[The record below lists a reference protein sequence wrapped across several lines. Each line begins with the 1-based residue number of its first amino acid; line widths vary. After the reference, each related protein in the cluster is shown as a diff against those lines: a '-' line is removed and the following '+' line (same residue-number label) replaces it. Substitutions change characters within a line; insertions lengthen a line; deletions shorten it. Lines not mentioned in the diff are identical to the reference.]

1 MYELKSIIKNN
12 KIRSYFNYI
21 EKEYYFSILDVISS
35 LEIEN
40 PKGKWQKIKKEL
52 LYESSNV
59 LNKITKINI
68 VNANGNKKYTDMLDV
83 ASIIRVISILTEKK
97 AKDFINWY
105 EKLLSEKLMRNNE
118 KENLIELVNLIY
130 EGYKYNDIKLKKALK
145 EVNQVVLSYLLNNK
159 CVENNCENLYLCVNR
174 SVNIVNK
181 KIEFLNVEK
190 TINGKELLNNVNL
203 TLRPGKI
210 YGLVGANGSGKSTLL
225 KIMLGLTNFK
235 GEVYI
240 NGYNV
245 RKEYR
250 NAIKNVGGIV
260 DDVALYEFMS
270 AKENLRYFSLLY
282 GAKEERTKVVL
293 DLVGLDINDTKMVK
307 QYSLGMKQRLGIAI
321 SLLKDPDILVLDEPT
336 NGLDPKGILDL
347 RNLLKSLNKTI
358 IVSSHLISEIE
369 KISADVLFI
378 NDKTVKEQDITKYR
392 KARTFRVGNMSEAS
406 QILPKTKLLTDD
418 EVNIYVRKLVEKNIP
433 VYSVNET
440 SSLEDILISMMED
453 K

>member
-1 MYELKSIIKNN
+1 M
-12 KIRSYFNYI
+12 
-21 EKEYYFSILDVISS
+21 
-35 LEIEN
+35 
-40 PKGKWQKIKKEL
+40 
-52 LYESSNV
+52 
-59 LNKITKINI
+59 
-68 VNANGNKKYTDMLDV
+68 
-83 ASIIRVISILTEKK
+83 
-97 AKDFINWY
+97 
-105 EKLLSEKLMRNNE
+105 
-118 KENLIELVNLIY
+118 
-130 EGYKYNDIKLKKALK
+130 
-145 EVNQVVLSYLLNNK
+145 
-159 CVENNCENLYLCVNR
+159 
-174 SVNIVNK
+174 NK

-307 QYSLGMKQRLGIAI
+307 HYSLGMKQRLGIAI

-392 KARTFRVGNMSEAS
+392 KTRTFRVGNMSEAS

-418 EVNIYVRKLVEKNIP
+418 EVNVYVRKLVEKNIP

>member
-1 MYELKSIIKNN
+1 M
-12 KIRSYFNYI
+12 
-21 EKEYYFSILDVISS
+21 
-35 LEIEN
+35 
-40 PKGKWQKIKKEL
+40 
-52 LYESSNV
+52 
-59 LNKITKINI
+59 
-68 VNANGNKKYTDMLDV
+68 
-83 ASIIRVISILTEKK
+83 
-97 AKDFINWY
+97 
-105 EKLLSEKLMRNNE
+105 
-118 KENLIELVNLIY
+118 
-130 EGYKYNDIKLKKALK
+130 
-145 EVNQVVLSYLLNNK
+145 
-159 CVENNCENLYLCVNR
+159 
-174 SVNIVNK
+174 NK

-245 RKEYR
+245 RKEYS

-307 QYSLGMKQRLGIAI
+307 HYSLGMKQRLGIAI

-392 KARTFRVGNMSEAS
+392 KTRTFRVGNMSEAS

-418 EVNIYVRKLVEKNIP
+418 EVNVYVRKLVEKNIP

>member
-1 MYELKSIIKNN
+1 M
-12 KIRSYFNYI
+12 
-21 EKEYYFSILDVISS
+21 
-35 LEIEN
+35 
-40 PKGKWQKIKKEL
+40 
-52 LYESSNV
+52 
-59 LNKITKINI
+59 
-68 VNANGNKKYTDMLDV
+68 
-83 ASIIRVISILTEKK
+83 
-97 AKDFINWY
+97 
-105 EKLLSEKLMRNNE
+105 
-118 KENLIELVNLIY
+118 
-130 EGYKYNDIKLKKALK
+130 
-145 EVNQVVLSYLLNNK
+145 
-159 CVENNCENLYLCVNR
+159 
-174 SVNIVNK
+174 NK

-307 QYSLGMKQRLGIAI
+307 HYSLGMKQRLGIAI

-392 KARTFRVGNMSEAS
+392 KARTFRVGNMSKAS

-418 EVNIYVRKLVEKNIP
+418 EVNVYVRKLVEKNIP
-433 VYSVNET
+433 V
-440 SSLEDILISMMED
+440 
-453 K
+453 

>member
-1 MYELKSIIKNN
+1 M
-12 KIRSYFNYI
+12 
-21 EKEYYFSILDVISS
+21 
-35 LEIEN
+35 
-40 PKGKWQKIKKEL
+40 
-52 LYESSNV
+52 
-59 LNKITKINI
+59 
-68 VNANGNKKYTDMLDV
+68 
-83 ASIIRVISILTEKK
+83 
-97 AKDFINWY
+97 
-105 EKLLSEKLMRNNE
+105 
-118 KENLIELVNLIY
+118 
-130 EGYKYNDIKLKKALK
+130 
-145 EVNQVVLSYLLNNK
+145 
-159 CVENNCENLYLCVNR
+159 
-174 SVNIVNK
+174 NK

-307 QYSLGMKQRLGIAI
+307 HYSLGMKQRLGIAI

-392 KARTFRVGNMSEAS
+392 KARTFRVGNNSGAS

-418 EVNIYVRKLVEKNIP
+418 EVNVYVRKLVEKNIP

>member
-1 MYELKSIIKNN
+1 M
-12 KIRSYFNYI
+12 
-21 EKEYYFSILDVISS
+21 
-35 LEIEN
+35 
-40 PKGKWQKIKKEL
+40 
-52 LYESSNV
+52 
-59 LNKITKINI
+59 
-68 VNANGNKKYTDMLDV
+68 
-83 ASIIRVISILTEKK
+83 
-97 AKDFINWY
+97 
-105 EKLLSEKLMRNNE
+105 
-118 KENLIELVNLIY
+118 
-130 EGYKYNDIKLKKALK
+130 
-145 EVNQVVLSYLLNNK
+145 
-159 CVENNCENLYLCVNR
+159 
-174 SVNIVNK
+174 NK

-307 QYSLGMKQRLGIAI
+307 HYSLGMKQRLGIAI

-358 IVSSHLISEIE
+358 FVSSHLISEIE

-418 EVNIYVRKLVEKNIP
+418 EVNVYVRKLVEKNIP

-453 K
+453 KWKN

>member
-1 MYELKSIIKNN
+1 M
-12 KIRSYFNYI
+12 
-21 EKEYYFSILDVISS
+21 
-35 LEIEN
+35 
-40 PKGKWQKIKKEL
+40 
-52 LYESSNV
+52 
-59 LNKITKINI
+59 
-68 VNANGNKKYTDMLDV
+68 
-83 ASIIRVISILTEKK
+83 
-97 AKDFINWY
+97 
-105 EKLLSEKLMRNNE
+105 
-118 KENLIELVNLIY
+118 
-130 EGYKYNDIKLKKALK
+130 
-145 EVNQVVLSYLLNNK
+145 
-159 CVENNCENLYLCVNR
+159 
-174 SVNIVNK
+174 NK

-307 QYSLGMKQRLGIAI
+307 HYSLGMKQRLGIAI

-347 RNLLKSLNKTI
+347 RNLLESLNKTI

-392 KARTFRVGNMSEAS
+392 KTRTFRVGNMSGAS